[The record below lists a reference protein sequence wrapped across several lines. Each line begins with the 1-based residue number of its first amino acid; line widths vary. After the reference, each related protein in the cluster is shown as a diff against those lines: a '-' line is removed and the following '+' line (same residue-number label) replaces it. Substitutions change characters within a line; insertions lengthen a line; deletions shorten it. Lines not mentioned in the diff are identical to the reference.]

1 MLITERRD
9 GRYNCFSG
17 KAIEMDLQKWE
28 AYMAIHQE
36 MDQQVLLDALK
47 FKLSFLERG
56 GYER

>member
-47 FKLSFLERG
+47 FELSFLERG
-56 GYER
+56 G

>member
-1 MLITERRD
+1 
-9 GRYNCFSG
+9 
-17 KAIEMDLQKWE
+17 MDLQKWE